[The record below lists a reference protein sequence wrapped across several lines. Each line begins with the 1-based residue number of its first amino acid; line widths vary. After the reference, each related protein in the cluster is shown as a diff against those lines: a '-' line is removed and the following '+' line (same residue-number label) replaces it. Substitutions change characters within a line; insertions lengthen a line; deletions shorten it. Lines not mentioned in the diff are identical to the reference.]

1 MISFDEALSLV
12 ETVEVYPVKERI
24 GILESLGSILA
35 SKVYADIDMP
45 PFDKSAVDGYA
56 CRRADLPGPLKVIEI
71 ISAGAS
77 PLARVLPGQCSKIM
91 TGAIVPE
98 GADCVLMVEHT
109 MVQDD
114 GLVVFTRPTTSNN
127 IAYQAEDVHKG
138 QLVLNE
144 GIIIMPQHIA
154 MLAAVGCVNP
164 EVYRK
169 PVIGVIITGDELVE
183 PDTVPVGGQIRNSN
197 AYQLMAQVKQTG
209 LEVIYTGI
217 APDNKE
223 DTRNIIDK
231 TLKQVDVLLL
241 TGGVSMG
248 DFDFVPTVLEE
259 LGIQIGFR
267 SVAVQPGKPTLF
279 GYKSEKFIFGLP
291 GNPVSSFVQFEVLV
305 KPLIYRIMG
314 TVYCPK
320 IVKLPMLTGYTRKNM
335 DRKSFIPVRYALG
348 MIEPIEYHGSAHIH
362 AFEKAWGIMALNP
375 GENNVKPGE
384 LRDVRQI

>member
-12 ETVEVYPVKERI
+12 ESVEVNPVKERI
-24 GILESLGSILA
+24 GMMESLGRILA

-71 ISAGAS
+71 ISAGVS
-77 PLARVLPGQCSKIM
+77 PHSRVLPGQCSKIM

-98 GADCVLMVEHT
+98 GADCVLMIEHT
-109 MVQDD
+109 RVQDD

-144 GIIIMPQHIA
+144 GIMIMPQHIA

-164 EVYRK
+164 EVYRR
-169 PVIGVIITGDELVE
+169 PVVGIIITGDELVE
-183 PDTVPVGGQIRNSN
+183 PDLMPVGGQIRNSN
-197 AYQLMAQVKQTG
+197 AYQLMAQVKQAG

-217 APDNKE
+217 APDNKK
-223 DTRNIIDK
+223 DTRNLIAE
-231 TLKQVDVLLL
+231 TLQQVDILLL

-259 LGIQIGFR
+259 LGIKIGFR

-279 GYKSEKFIFGLP
+279 GYHDNKFIFGLP

-314 TVYCPK
+314 TAYCPK
-320 IVKLPMLTGYTRKNM
+320 VVKLPMLTGYSRKNTE
-335 DRKSFIPVRYALG
+335 RKSFIPVRYALG
-348 MIEPIEYHGSAHIH
+348 MIEPLEYHGSAHIH
-362 AFEKAWGIMALNP
+362 AYEKAWGIMALNT